1 MIKTLRKA
9 LVAGAALFAVAVV
22 PIATATQAHAWQGGG
37 YGEWPV
43 SERVSKHIR

>member
-1 MIKTLRKA
+1 MIKTVRRA

-22 PIATATQAHAWQGGG
+22 PIATATQAHAGGF
-37 YGEWPV
+37 GEWPV